1 MKLLYSSGAN
11 IREEVNQLSQAAN
24 VFCIDELEMLVRMQL
39 MEFSS

>member
-1 MKLLYSSGAN
+1 MKLQYSSVAN

-24 VFCIDELEMLVRMQL
+24 IFSIDELEMLVRMQP